1 MAYYTALITKWATL
15 APGTTAAKLAQIN
28 ALTVTG
34 AAIPMIVDSYEIYE
48 CIDPTEFAALT
59 AGNQTIVRD
68 IIGMGKVNGSP
79 GTKTRARM
87 VALFTNAGG
96 PTRLALAALAAKYDA
111 PQIPWAT
118 APVALNGGG
127 LTQPVYPSDLVAAGG
142 LT

>member
-1 MAYYTALITKWATL
+1 MAYYDALVAKWATL

-34 AAIPMIVDSYEIYE
+34 AAIPMIVPSYEIYE
-48 CIDPTEFAALT
+48 CIDAAEFTALSAA
-59 AGNQTIVRD
+59 NQTLVRD
-68 IIGMGKVNGSP
+68 IVGMGTVNGSP

-87 VALFTNAGG
+87 VALFTNASG
-96 PTRLALAALAAKYDA
+96 PTRLALAALAAKYDT

-127 LTQPVYPSDLVAAGG
+127 LGAMVAPSDLVQAGN